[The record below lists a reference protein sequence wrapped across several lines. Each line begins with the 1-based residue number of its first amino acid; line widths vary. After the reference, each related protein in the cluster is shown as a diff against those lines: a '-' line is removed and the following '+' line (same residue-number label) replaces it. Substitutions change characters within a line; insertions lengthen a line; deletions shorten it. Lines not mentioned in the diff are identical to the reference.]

1 MQNYMLDMGF
11 EQFNAQE
18 DLLYTLAYSI
28 ARGLSKA
35 GNAQL
40 LCDFSA
46 GTSHTGNEI
55 LSLSLALAKRI
66 KQIAEMSPV
75 LVGSGIGQ
83 QRTGHEIIFGS
94 NHIGKMRVIR

>member
-1 MQNYMLDMGF
+1 MLDMGF

-66 KQIAEMSPV
+66 KQIAEK
-75 LVGSGIGQ
+75 
-83 QRTGHEIIFGS
+83 EEES
-94 NHIGKMRVIR
+94 NANELEQLIERRKNDYK